1 MYNFRRFYG
10 VHNLSIHVRDVN
22 TIESDTRRHE
32 KMYRFSKFKRRP
44 AQRLPCVACVTFL
57 SVVRIKSSARSF
69 MHIYA
74 HIPQRIMCPRV
85 IYRAGTCARVC
96 TS

>member
-1 MYNFRRFYG
+1 LKN
-10 VHNLSIHVRDVN
+10 
-22 TIESDTRRHE
+22 DTRYH
-32 KMYRFSKFKRRP
+32 KKIYRFSEFKRRP
-44 AQRLPCVACVTFL
+44 AQRLPCLARVTFL
-57 SVVRIKSSARSF
+57 SVVRIKSSARLF